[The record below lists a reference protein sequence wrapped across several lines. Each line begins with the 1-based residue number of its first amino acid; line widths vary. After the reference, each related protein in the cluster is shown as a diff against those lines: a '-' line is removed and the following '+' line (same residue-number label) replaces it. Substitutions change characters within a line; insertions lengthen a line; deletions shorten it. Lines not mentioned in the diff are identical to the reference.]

1 MGGDRAGEVAGSFAV
16 AAGAV
21 GMARIG
27 RPTTLY
33 AACITFAACYFL
45 WIVWSGFASGFASD
59 DPMNLFDYWK
69 MGTAGI
75 IRGNLLFFATANRP
89 MGGLFYLPIYR
100 FFHLNPLPYHI
111 AISMVLAVNTFLL
124 YRFACLLGVARAAA
138 GFAAVLICSHTA
150 LSALYLSPSTVYD
163 ALCFL
168 FYFGALVYYVRIR
181 SAGEKLNWRQTLI
194 CLLLY
199 GGALNSKEI
208 GVTLPLLLLGYEEL
222 YQRPARQVRT
232 PLIACGMALAYT
244 IGKFAV
250 SDSRTGLSVYR
261 PLFTYGQYISNS
273 DHFLDEIFYLADTW
287 FTPARA
293 ALLIPL
299 LGICAWL
306 RKSKAVW
313 FCLLLVLVSPLP
325 IVFIP
330 RRGQYNLYLPLTGW
344 AMLAGIALWDVI
356 RAVSPERVMSRRVVV
371 AIRLALATLLLF
383 MWSWNRA
390 WREAFQV
397 EAAGNQQR
405 PTRDAIRQLRAFDV
419 AIRPNSRVLFLNG
432 PFVDLE
438 LYFLASLWYND
449 HSLQI
454 FIQPIQHLTP
464 AGMANMDY
472 VFDWKNGH
480 FVVVRAGKILQGV

>member
-1 MGGDRAGEVAGSFAV
+1 MK
-16 AAGAV
+16 
-21 GMARIG
+21 ARIG
-27 RPTTLY
+27 RPPALY
-33 AACITFAACYFL
+33 AACIILAACYFL
-45 WIVWSGFASGFASD
+45 WIVWSGFAAGFASD

-69 MGTAGI
+69 AGAAGV

-89 MGGLFYLPIYR
+89 LGGLFYLPIYR

-111 AISMVLAVNTFLL
+111 ATSLILAANTLLL
-124 YRFACLLGVARAAA
+124 YRLACLLGVARAAA

-150 LSALYLSPSTVYD
+150 LIALYLSPSTIYD

-168 FYFGALVYYVRIR
+168 FYFGVLVYYVRIR

-194 CLLLY
+194 CLVLY
-199 GGALNSKEI
+199 VGALNSKEI
-208 GVTLPLLLLGYEEL
+208 GVTLPLLLLGYEGL
-222 YQRPARQVRT
+222 YQRPARQLRI
-232 PLIACGMALAYT
+232 PLIACVMALAYT

-250 SDSRTGLSVYR
+250 SDSRADLSVYR
-261 PLFTYGQYISNS
+261 PLFTYGQYITNS
-273 DHFLDEIFYLADTW
+273 DHFLDEIFYLADSW

-299 LGICAWL
+299 LGIWAWL

-313 FCLLLVLVSPLP
+313 FCLLLVLVVPLP

-330 RRGQYNLYLPLTGW
+330 RRGQYNLYLPLAGW

-356 RAVSPERVMSRRVVV
+356 RALSPERLMPYRVVV
-371 AIRLALATLLLF
+371 AIRLALAALLLF

-390 WREAFQV
+390 WREAFAV

-405 PTRDAIRQLRAFDV
+405 PTRDAIQELRAFDV
-419 AIRPNSRVLFLNG
+419 AIRPNSTVLFLDG
-432 PFVDLE
+432 PLVDWDM
-438 LYFLASLWYND
+438 YFLASLQYND

-454 FIQPIQHLTP
+454 FIQPVHHLTP
-464 AGMANMDY
+464 AEMANMDY

-480 FVVVRAGKILQGV
+480 FVVILRPM